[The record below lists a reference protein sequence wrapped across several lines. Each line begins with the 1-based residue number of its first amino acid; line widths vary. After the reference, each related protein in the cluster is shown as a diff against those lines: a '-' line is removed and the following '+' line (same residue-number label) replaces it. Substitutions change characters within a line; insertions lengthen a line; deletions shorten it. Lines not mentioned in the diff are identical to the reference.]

1 MRTLFEI
8 FGGII
13 LLFAGFQ
20 IGIRMMARVAAE
32 KMAEAEELSKRTFE
46 TLILKLTH
54 QTTEDN

>member
-13 LLFAGFQ
+13 LLFAGFK

-32 KMAEAEELSKRTFE
+32 KMAESEWLAKEIFD
-46 TLILKLTH
+46 ILMRR
-54 QTTEDN
+54 NPFNRRR